1 VSPVDWTIFRKS
13 GIIEVTMNE
22 LTNLKLTPKTI
33 KDKRAEVS
41 RLLTQS
47 SPNIQNGD
55 IKVISSA
62 DLKLLFDF
70 YDKVFLRK
78 RFKNKFKGKL
88 RFSLSRRMTRSAG
101 KTLFPANLSGI
112 KPENLIIEIRMG
124 VDFFFSHNLI
134 EGSKNACGI
143 QTKTALEALQVIFEH
158 ELCHAIEY
166 ICFGQTNCSGDRFK
180 TIAGNLFGHTESHH
194 SLPTNTQIAHQKLG
208 LKIGD
213 NVGFT
218 FEGKRLKGI
227 LYKINKR
234 AVVMVPD
241 KNGQFADSSGNKYAK
256 YYVPL
261 PMLE

>member
-1 VSPVDWTIFRKS
+1 
-13 GIIEVTMNE
+13 MNE
-22 LTNLKLTPKTI
+22 LTNLKLTPETI
-33 KDKRAEVS
+33 KNKRAEVS

-47 SPNIQNGD
+47 SPNIKNGD
-55 IKVISSA
+55 IKIISTA
-62 DLKLLFDF
+62 DLKLLFDL
-70 YDKVFLRK
+70 YDKVFFGE
-78 RFKNKFKGKL
+78 RFKTIFKGKL

-101 KTLFPANLSGI
+101 KTLFPIDISGI
-112 KPENLIIEIRMG
+112 KPENLTIEIRMG
-124 VDFFFSHNLI
+124 VDFYFRHNLI

-143 QTKTALEALQVIFEH
+143 KTTTGLEALQVIFEH

-166 ICFGQTNCSGDRFK
+166 ICFGQTNCSAERFK

-208 LKIGD
+208 LKIGH
-213 NVGFT
+213 NVSFT

-234 AVVMVPD
+234 AVVMVRD
-241 KNGQFADSSGNKYAK
+241 KNGQFADSKGNRYAK

-261 PMLE
+261 PMLETGGDL